1 MHVRCRLLDDSFL
14 LKSTMTTSLS
24 AVVGIFVMQ
33 IMLYSYML
41 MMFERATEEGPLQNF
56 TNSVWLIIV
65 TMTTVSLSLSHSLSL
80 FLSVSLSLTHSP
92 SLSLSLSVCG
102 CVCVDIHASLLP

>member
-24 AVVGIFVMQ
+24 AVIGMFVMQ

-65 TMTTVSLSLSHSLSL
+65 TMTTVSLSLSLS
-80 FLSVSLSLTHSP
+80 H
-92 SLSLSLSVCG
+92 SLSLSLSFSLSLSLSLTHPLSLSLSR
-102 CVCVDIHASLLP
+102 CVCVCV